1 MNCRLLPLRCL
12 AAIALAL
19 TCVND
24 AGVMSAFQGPAT
36 NTTQPGPR
44 IFDTME
50 YRIRVV
56 TVADRLALPYSLAFL
71 PDGTALVTQLDGKI
85 RVIKNGVLSAT
96 AIGPIP
102 GVYVNAVPGPPA
114 EGMMDIA
121 VHPRFAAN
129 HFVYLTYSKPTEG
142 GHTVALARGTFN
154 GSDLVDVK
162 EIFVTNAV
170 STQNGN
176 PHTRIAFDR
185 EGLLYMAVSHH
196 NQDGYAQDLNS
207 HGGKVL
213 RLRDDGTPAPGNPFI
228 GQADRRP
235 EVFTYGHRAFHG
247 IAVHPDT
254 GETWINEHGDEV
266 NILKA
271 GGNYGWPF
279 VGLMG
284 LGGGNPTPPAPRGAM
299 LTEPYIAWVPAL
311 NISGMMFYTG
321 DRFPKW
327 KGNLL
332 VGGLASGQVH
342 RVAFRTTPKSGE
354 ALFTQVREAL
364 FTGIGQRVRDV
375 RQGPDG
381 LIYFVAYGD
390 TSGTVMRIEPAS

>member
-1 MNCRLLPLRCL
+1 MNSRVLPVRLCV
-12 AAIALAL
+12 AVGLAL
-19 TCVND
+19 TCVVGLRAMALPQNPPTPQ
-24 AGVMSAFQGPAT
+24 A
-36 NTTQPGPR
+36 GPR

-56 TVADRLALPYSLAFL
+56 TVADGLSLPYSLAFM
-71 PDGTALVTQLDGKI
+71 PDGTALVTQLDGTI
-85 RVIKNGVLSAT
+85 RVIRNGVLIPAPL
-96 AIGPIP
+96 GPIP
-102 GVYVNAVPGPPA
+102 GIHANAVPGPPA
-114 EGMMDIA
+114 EGLMDIVA
-121 VHPRFAAN
+121 HPRFAAN
-129 HFVYLTYSKPTEG
+129 RLVYLTYSKAMEG
-142 GHTVALARGTFN
+142 GHTIALARGTFN

-185 EGLLYMAVSHH
+185 EGLLYLAVSHH
-196 NQDGYAQDLNS
+196 NQDRYAQDLNS

-213 RLRDDGTPAPGNPFI
+213 RLRDDGTPAPGNPFL
-228 GQADRRP
+228 GMADRRP
-235 EVFTYGHRAFHG
+235 EVFTYGHRALHG

-254 GETWINEHGDEV
+254 GEVWVNEHGDEV
-266 NILKA
+266 NILKP
-271 GGNYGWPF
+271 GGNFGWPF

-284 LGGGNPTPPAPRGAM
+284 LGAGNPTPPAPRGLT
-299 LTEPYIAWVPAL
+299 LTEPYISWVPAL

-327 KGNLL
+327 KGNLI

-342 RVAFRTTPKSGE
+342 RVAFRTTPKADE
-354 ALFTQVREAL
+354 AMFTQMREAL

-381 LIYFVAYGD
+381 LIYFVAYD
-390 TSGTVMRIEPAS
+390 DKSGTVRRIEPAS